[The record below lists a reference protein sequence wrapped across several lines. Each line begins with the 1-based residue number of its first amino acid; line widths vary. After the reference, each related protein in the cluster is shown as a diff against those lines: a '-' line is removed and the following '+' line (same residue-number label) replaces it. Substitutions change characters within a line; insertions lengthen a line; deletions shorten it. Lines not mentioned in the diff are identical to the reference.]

1 LFRFRTSQEL
11 ASNLQDSVR
20 DLPSTTMKS
29 TNEASRRKRQRT
41 EFIDLLS
48 DSQDDDKAKS
58 CTGEGKEC
66 TTLAVATATFIG
78 LNSSSTS
85 SVYST
90 QGAWLRHELRNQ
102 MQTLIRDQ
110 PNLCCFGSVGKYSRA
125 SGRSKNGTTR
135 SVYLRLPLEGADK
148 SNSWFRVIDSQI
160 ISKLGNNPTD
170 HQMCWLYRL
179 PDFATKMTDQK
190 SMAKKKEQNDPY
202 GGGSKMTLTLGSGDH
217 QHTGTW
223 KLHRVVHAMY
233 NPRMFDIVGNFQIP
247 DRVHLA
253 HRCGYGARGFP
264 WEITVTTCASIHS
277 TCGTCSKHRIMMR
290 SFVVMGVST
299 CAPTMISSDRI
310 YVASGLGV
318 TQVK

>member
-1 LFRFRTSQEL
+1 
-11 ASNLQDSVR
+11 
-20 DLPSTTMKS
+20 MKS